1 MCNYFTDSELTN
13 LSFSVIHT
21 LRKKPEISKISS
33 EPPKEILQ
41 NAYDNTQSNEQT
53 WMYSSDNVRSNS
65 IEMTAGGRP
74 LYNINIETLIEH

>member
-1 MCNYFTDSELTN
+1 M
-13 LSFSVIHT
+13 
-21 LRKKPEISKISS
+21 SK
-33 EPPKEILQ
+33 
-41 NAYDNTQSNEQT
+41 T